1 MEEYVNAKSKKK
13 WVNPIIRS
21 WNEVGER
28 GKTRLDEEDLAFL
41 VKELAKL
48 DNEFTTHFEDA
59 SYFMT
64 TTGEWTSLLNQYEDA
79 LRRYAD
85 SVAQRAHLSEERTR
99 VVERMKGKLL
109 FFFTDTNETTTM
121 PPLPLLTRGMLTS
134 MTQSIREVKDAL
146 NEVSKVLFYLMWSA
160 VQSIARRSNALD
172 LRGYLFAGRAHS
184 TCEVICSQV
193 EHIRPARLSVR
204 RSSTFDLRGYLFAGR
219 VHSTCEVICS
229 QVEYIRPANLTSLC
243 PAGRTCSTCELD
255 VFGHSQVECTR
266 PANR

>member
-184 TCEVICSQV
+184 TCEVICSRV
-193 EHIRPARLSVR
+193 EYIRPARLFVR
-204 RSSTFDLRGYLFAGR
+204 RSSTFDLR
-219 VHSTCEVICS
+219 T
-229 QVEYIRPANLTSLC
+229 
-243 PAGRTCSTCELD
+243 
-255 VFGHSQVECTR
+255 
-266 PANR
+266 